1 MNLRQNDEMS
11 RFAELSLTAFL
22 DALASP
28 EPTPGGGTASAV
40 AGAVGASLLMMVSAL
55 PKSRLNTDA
64 ERIALREAGAALASV
79 KDRFVALADTD
90 ADAYK
95 QVLAAHRLPKSSD
108 SEKSARAAAVQRAL
122 RAATEA
128 PVETLRAAASAL
140 RHARAVAEHANR
152 NAVSDVRVALEL
164 LEASAAGGAAN
175 VEINLPGLDD
185 DALKQAM
192 AADVLALTNQLKE
205 DAAAARAALS

>member
-1 MNLRQNDEMS
+1 VNLRQNDEMG

-40 AGAVGASLLMMVSAL
+40 AGAVGASLLMMVSTL

-79 KDRFVALADTD
+79 KDTFVALADTD

-95 QVLAAHRLPKSSD
+95 QVLAAYRLPKSSD
-108 SEKSARAAAVQRAL
+108 TEKTARTAAVQRAL

-192 AADVLALTNQLKE
+192 AADVLTLTNQLKE

>member
-1 MNLRQNDEMS
+1 MS
-11 RFAELSLTAFL
+11 RFADLSLTAFL

-40 AGAVGASLLMMVSAL
+40 AGAIGVSLLIMVSAL
-55 PKSRLNTDA
+55 PKSRTNTDA

-79 KDRFVALADTD
+79 GDTFLALADTD

-95 QVLAAHRLPKSSD
+95 QVLAAYRLPKSSD
-108 SEKSARAAAVQRAL
+108 TEKSARTEAVQRAL

-128 PVETLRAAASAL
+128 PVETLRAATVAMK
-140 RHARAVAEHANR
+140 HARAVAEHANR

-164 LEASAAGGAAN
+164 IEASAAGGAAN

-185 DALKQAM
+185 EALKQAM
-192 AADVLALTNQLKE
+192 AADVLALSNQLKE
-205 DAAAARAALS
+205 DAATARAALAVQS